1 MAIIRGEFKK
11 LLDRVASAEAALLHS
26 RAEAMGPPPG
36 LFKKTTREKASVK
49 LVAKFQI
56 PDRQP
61 THTMQGS
68 STDAHRDTRS
78 LPRHEQ
84 WQPVDRSDSLEQAQ
98 ALVIGAASR
107 IEARLEDMAEAGSC
121 EHSGSGSAAAPGR
134 KFALQVLEASKK
146 DFLFNSGQDD
156 GGADLGPRARR
167 EEILRAKQKV
177 ESTMTTLRAEL
188 PEEGVEQTL
197 VEDIQRAI
205 AQAEADVKRARYKC
219 ADTVRVAFRLRE
231 EADKWP
237 RPHTKISHRAMEHI
251 KELQIHAR
259 DVCTWVHFDLYP
271 GGGKRYEAEL
281 RRSFG
286 GVISDKEF
294 SQLQL
299 SFSKGPGD
307 RNWNPAMWSKS
318 LLRVLERRRL
328 RDRPQRFQKLTR

>member
-61 THTMQGS
+61 THTS
-68 STDAHRDTRS
+68 SSSCAWETP

-84 WQPVDRSDSLEQAQ
+84 WQPVVRSDSLEQAQ
-98 ALVIGAASR
+98 ALVITAASR
-107 IEARLEDMAEAGSC
+107 TEARLEDMAEAGSC

-134 KFALQVLEASKK
+134 KFALQVLEASKN

-167 EEILRAKQKV
+167 EEIVRAKQKV

-188 PEEGVEQTL
+188 PEEGVEQAL

-219 ADTVRVAFRLRE
+219 ADTVRAAFRLRE

-237 RPHTKISHRAMEHI
+237 RPHTKISHRAMEHT

-307 RNWNPAMWSKS
+307 RNWDPAMWSKS
-318 LLRVLERRRL
+318 LLRALERRRL
-328 RDRPQRFQKLTR
+328 RYRPQRFHKSAR